1 MCAPKRL
8 SSNHEGFSS
17 ESAAVDSI
25 SALSEIHLK
34 YLREALAASIKAKQD
49 EVAHLEHALTPQ
61 QLFNELTPFISNR
74 ADEILKRTQLPNLVT
89 NAQGVLVLDGCL
101 ENSAAKSLASI
112 VMEDCVVYA
121 FRVISITEAA
131 ALKVELK
138 FTKKKALQQQADNG
152 KKRRLLATSRP
163 SNLEKSQDVQTG
175 PKAKAS
181 KGGKPQQ
188 KGKGKAK

>member
-1 MCAPKRL
+1 
-8 SSNHEGFSS
+8 
-17 ESAAVDSI
+17 
-25 SALSEIHLK
+25 
-34 YLREALAASIKAKQD
+34 
-49 EVAHLEHALTPQ
+49 AHLEHALTPQ

-89 NAQGVLVLDGCL
+89 NAQGVLVLDGWL

-138 FTKKKALQQQADNG
+138 FTKKKALQQQADVTMADATKPGPALVSLITKVVRNNQVIQKPNKGKGNNG
-152 KKRRLLATSRP
+152 KKAKAPGNKPPFKPGRNPKTS
-163 SNLEKSQDVQTG
+163 KQA

>member
-1 MCAPKRL
+1 PSHVRSKAPELQLTK
-8 SSNHEGFSS
+8 EFSS

-138 FTKKKALQQQADNG
+138 FTKKKALQQQADVTMAD
-152 KKRRLLATSRP
+152 ATKP
-163 SNLEKSQDVQTG
+163 G
-175 PKAKAS
+175 PALVSLITKVV
-181 KGGKPQQ
+181 
-188 KGKGKAK
+188 